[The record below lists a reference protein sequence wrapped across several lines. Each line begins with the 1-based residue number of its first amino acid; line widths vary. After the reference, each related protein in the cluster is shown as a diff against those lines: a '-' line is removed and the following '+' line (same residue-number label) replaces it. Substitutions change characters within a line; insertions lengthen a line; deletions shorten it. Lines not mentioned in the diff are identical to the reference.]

1 MSIFNS
7 FTDKMYN
14 LFRVVQCS
22 YRGQDKTGFTTRSNM
37 LGKPFR
43 DPSTFP
49 LARGRILPPDMK
61 SDYII
66 EPDRFDCFVGEKRK
80 WVKFNEIF
88 DVDVRCVNDFLVR
101 VALNGDFDKSL
112 PMYEE
117 VAIDTET
124 AGLNSNMWTT
134 ERPTWFPNTSAYWK
148 IVSDHIEQ
156 NISSHANPGCEIDA
170 KCIPVEVKAA
180 FTQYFRI
187 ELKVK
192 SINGDECQWYD
203 ICKILQSFGA
213 MGRLNEFVF
222 NPVIVFQVWLGVDEV

>member
-1 MSIFNS
+1 
-7 FTDKMYN
+7 
-14 LFRVVQCS
+14 
-22 YRGQDKTGFTTRSNM
+22 M
-37 LGKPFR
+37 LGKTFR

-66 EPDRFDCFVGEKRK
+66 EPDRFDCFVGENRK

-88 DVDVRCVNDFLVR
+88 DVDVRCINDFLVH

-134 ERPTWFPNTSAYWK
+134 ERPTWFPNTSTYWK

-156 NISSHANPGCEIDA
+156 NIRSHANPGCEIDA
-170 KCIPVEVKAA
+170 KCILIETRAA
-180 FTQYFRI
+180 FVQYFRI
-187 ELKVK
+187 ELEVK
-192 SINGDECQWYD
+192 SINGDECHWYD

-213 MGRLNEFVF
+213 MCRLNEFVF
-222 NPVIVFQVWLGVDEV
+222 NPVIVFHICLGVDEV